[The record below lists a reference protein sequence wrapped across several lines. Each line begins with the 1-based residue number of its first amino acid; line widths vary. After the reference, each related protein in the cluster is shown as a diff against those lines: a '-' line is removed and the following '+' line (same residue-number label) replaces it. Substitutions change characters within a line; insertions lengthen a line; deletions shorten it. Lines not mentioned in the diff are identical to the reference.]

1 MALAECLLYEGRSL
15 ESARGPQSF
24 RTIPSRQL
32 LTGEPCAG
40 EPHARFGGR
49 GVRLNRTSLPL
60 CAPVRALDQEGESPS
75 MSCLNLLADSNC
87 VTARWGGEQLEA
99 NDQSVG

>member
-1 MALAECLLYEGRSL
+1 MTLAWQKHLNLPAKQSQALRVEYYFGETQAILDSGRDGAS
-15 ESARGPQSF
+15 
-24 RTIPSRQL
+24 
-32 LTGEPCAG
+32 
-40 EPHARFGGR
+40 
-49 GVRLNRTSLPL
+49 
-60 CAPVRALDQEGESPS
+60 APVRALDQEGESPS

>member
-40 EPHARFGGR
+40 EPHARFGRGGEAFPTPIKDKLTGR
-49 GVRLNRTSLPL
+49 GLW
-60 CAPVRALDQEGESPS
+60 EGACS
-75 MSCLNLLADSNC
+75 
-87 VTARWGGEQLEA
+87 R
-99 NDQSVG
+99 

>member
-60 CAPVRALDQEGESPS
+60 SEGDQRSVSFQSPDVSVFQVKSIGSGSGAPIRPS
-75 MSCLNLLADSNC
+75 LITIRSHVLS
-87 VTARWGGEQLEA
+87 
-99 NDQSVG
+99 

>member
-60 CAPVRALDQEGESPS
+60 LCWRRFAAIRTMRNAGRRLTSRVAAIAHSPW
-75 MSCLNLLADSNC
+75 LQPG
-87 VTARWGGEQLEA
+87 V
-99 NDQSVG
+99 

>member
-60 CAPVRALDQEGESPS
+60 LCWPNFPTKSRMYRVFKDGEHKV
-75 MSCLNLLADSNC
+75 
-87 VTARWGGEQLEA
+87 VTTFQFGLFWAGGA
-99 NDQSVG
+99 

>member
-1 MALAECLLYEGRSL
+1 MRKYRANIAAYACLGAS
-15 ESARGPQSF
+15 
-24 RTIPSRQL
+24 
-32 LTGEPCAG
+32 
-40 EPHARFGGR
+40 
-49 GVRLNRTSLPL
+49 
-60 CAPVRALDQEGESPS
+60 APVRALDQEGESPS